1 MKKIFFWLA
10 LIVGILAIIGSCA
23 KKDEST
29 TTTTTTLSAPTG
41 LTATGGA
48 SQVVL
53 DWTAVSG
60 ATSYTVYWGTA
71 TGVSSSSTAITSVST
86 DNYTHS
92 GLDSAR
98 TYYYK
103 VAAVDSAGTGS
114 LSSEANATTS
124 MTTTT
129 PSGSITM
136 GSYTVSGV
144 YKSACISSGVSTYIA
159 AGLFPVDVQSYGFA
173 FVVTGN
179 DNFTTETHSYGD
191 TGCATS
197 SYIQKLVRDNV
208 TVGTASGSNYP
219 VTYNDAGIRW
229 TVNSTTAETYL
240 EALLSS
246 SNIDMTLGTEKVMAS
261 STRTFYYNLLTP
273 SATTI
278 SLASESSEQTPST
291 AGTLVLT
298 KE

>member
-10 LIVGILAIIGSCA
+10 LFGGILALIGSCA
-23 KKDEST
+23 KKDES

-41 LTATGGA
+41 LTATGGT

-92 GLDSAR
+92 GLDSAK

-144 YKSACISSGVSTYIA
+144 YKSGCYTSNLSALIA
-159 AGLFPVDVQSYGFA
+159 ANQFPADVQSYGFA

-179 DNFTTETHSYGD
+179 DNFTTETHSYTD
-191 TGCATS
+191 TGCTTS
-197 SYIQKLVRDNV
+197 SWVNKLVRDNV

-229 TVNSTTAETYL
+229 TVNTTAAETYL
-240 EALLSS
+240 EALYSS
-246 SNIDMTLGTEKVMAS
+246 SNIDMTVGTEKVIAS
-261 STRTFYYNLLTP
+261 STKTFYYNLLTP

-278 SLASESSEQTPST
+278 YLASESSEQTPST